1 MDWQSAQKDGTRAMD
16 AFTNALARTG
26 FGTSNLLEGS
36 QYPLTRLTR
45 NYILMQSLYRSN
57 WIARKVIDC
66 IAEDMLKNWIQV
78 VSELKPEQIDKFD
91 RAIDATGTQ
100 EKLLTA
106 IKWARLFGG
115 AGAIMIIE
123 GEDDLSKPLQLE
135 EVPLHGYKG
144 LLVFDRW
151 SGITPSA
158 EVCNDITRP
167 EEFGLPASYRITTE
181 TASSYD
187 VHASR
192 VLRFTGRSLPQWEWQ
207 AEQRWGISEYEVIY
221 DELKKRDNTSW
232 NIASLIF
239 RANILALKQ
248 KGLSEALSGIGKSQ
262 QALQNFYTTLQ
273 AQTHLMS
280 NQGLMVLPEE
290 GGLETHQY
298 GFNGINDVY
307 VSFMLDIC
315 GACEIPMSRLF
326 GRSVTGLGQ
335 TGEGDEHIYYDLI
348 GQKQKRELN
357 PQLKKLFPV
366 IAMSE
371 LGHVPDDFDWQFNTV
386 RSLSNE
392 EQADLASKKGTA
404 IVEGFNAGIY
414 GRKTALK
421 EYKAISEETNITDD
435 MISKAD
441 DDVMS
446 PMEMMGE
453 ESIGGDNPT
462 GKGEIPKTPNSK
474 PKKAKDSVL
483 EYHFAGLDIVI
494 ENPAGSIRRGVN
506 ARGQEWMVTMTYPY
520 GYILRSEGVDG
531 DAVDCFV
538 GPFEAAS
545 HAYVIHTQDPLTGA
559 YDEDK
564 VMLGFPS
571 AGTAI
576 EAFLQNYSS
585 PDFFRSL
592 DAVPMRDFAAKVLG
606 NRGTKLTVD
615 SEMAMA

>member
-1 MDWQSAQKDGTRAMD
+1 MDWQASQKDGARAMD

-57 WIARKVIDC
+57 WIARKVVDC

-91 RAIDATGTQ
+91 RAIDVTGTQ
-100 EKLLTA
+100 EKLLCA

-115 AGAIMIIE
+115 AGAVIIIE
-123 GEDDLSKPLQLE
+123 GHDDLSLPLNLDD
-135 EVPLHGYKG
+135 VPLHSYKG

-158 EVCNDITRP
+158 EVCNDINRP
-167 EEFGLPASYRITTE
+167 EEFGLPASYRVTTE
-181 TASSYD
+181 TAQSYTI
-187 VHASR
+187 HASR
-192 VLRFTGRSLPQWEWQ
+192 VLRFIGRSLPQWEWQ

-239 RANILALKQ
+239 RANIIALKQ
-248 KGLSEALSGIGKSQ
+248 PDLANMLSGLGKSQEALSR
-262 QALQNFYTTLQ
+262 FYTTLQ

-280 NQGLMVLPEE
+280 NQGLMVLPAE

-307 VSFMLDIC
+307 ISFMLDIC

-326 GRSVTGLGQ
+326 GRSATGLGQ
-335 TGEGDEHIYYDLI
+335 TGEGDEHVYHDLI
-348 GQKQKRELN
+348 SQKQKRELN
-357 PQLKKLFPV
+357 PQLKKLLPV
-366 IAMSE
+366 VAMSE

-392 EQADLASKKGTA
+392 EQAELASKKGTA

-421 EYKAISEETNITDD
+421 EYKAISEETSMYSNITDD
-435 MISKAD
+435 MIAD
-441 DDVMS
+441 ANDDVMS

-453 ESIGGDNPT
+453 ESMGGENPT

-474 PKKAKDSVL
+474 PKR
-483 EYHFAGLDIVI
+483 I
-494 ENPAGSIRRGVN
+494 
-506 ARGQEWMVTMTYPY
+506 T
-520 GYILRSEGVDG
+520 
-531 DAVDCFV
+531 
-538 GPFEAAS
+538 AAP
-545 HAYVIHTQDPLTGA
+545 I
-559 YDEDK
+559 
-564 VMLGFPS
+564 
-571 AGTAI
+571 
-576 EAFLQNYSS
+576 SS
-585 PDFFRSL
+585 DH
-592 DAVPMRDFAAKVLG
+592 
-606 NRGTKLTVD
+606 
-615 SEMAMA
+615 